1 MVQPFK
7 YWIPKSLGFSV
18 ESGIPVFSI
27 LMVTVNPI
35 AHFSFNLSVLN
46 LSMFFFLTGEHKG
59 DNFYY
64 AFDGQG
70 TPMDVDEVIF
80 TFHDMS
86 NHSVRLADC
95 RDVGKEQLWT

>member
-1 MVQPFK
+1 MFGFQ
-7 YWIPKSLGFSV
+7 IPTVIKTIKNVWFS
-18 ESGIPVFSI
+18 
-27 LMVTVNPI
+27 
-35 AHFSFNLSVLN
+35 
-46 LSMFFFLTGEHKG
+46 GEHRG